1 MEPSK
6 LLIAHA
12 RRKRRALERTG
23 SQSANSRLP
32 VKMRMIAGK
41 MANQL
46 TMLLNTVLLQ
56 VIGKENIS
64 LQDKQREVLRI
75 LAVEK
80 DALAVLPTAYGKSL
94 IYQALAPLMDYIVA
108 GGHPTENKSV
118 VLVVSPINALIK
130 DQVTK
135 LRQRGLRDRVDAEE
149 VFFSNTIEPLESLWR
164 YQLVFAHSEVLVDN
178 KMIVTKVTSVRKT
191 LE

>member
-1 MEPSK
+1 
-6 LLIAHA
+6 
-12 RRKRRALERTG
+12 
-23 SQSANSRLP
+23 
-32 VKMRMIAGK
+32 
-41 MANQL
+41 
-46 TMLLNTVLLQ
+46 
-56 VIGKENIS
+56 
-64 LQDKQREVLRI
+64 
-75 LAVEK
+75 
-80 DALAVLPTAYGKSL
+80 
-94 IYQALAPLMDYIVA
+94 MDYIVA

>member
-135 LRQRGLRDRVDAEE
+135 LRQRGLRVCVLKDDRVDAEE
-149 VFFSNTIEPLESLWR
+149 VFF
-164 YQLVFAHSEVLVDN
+164 Q
-178 KMIVTKVTSVRKT
+178 
-191 LE
+191 